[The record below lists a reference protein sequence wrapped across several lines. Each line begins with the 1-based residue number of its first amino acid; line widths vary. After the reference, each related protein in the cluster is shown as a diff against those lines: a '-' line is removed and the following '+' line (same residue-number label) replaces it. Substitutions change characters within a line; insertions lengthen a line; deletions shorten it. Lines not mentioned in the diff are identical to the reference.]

1 MVYSSS
7 RRVTKPT
14 FRKKKE
20 TDCDTGP
27 RIRLRP
33 EQFCD
38 LGILSLCVPP
48 TKSLLSSPV
57 AKSCTT
63 HTYTSPAPLTTHI
76 YSVCNR
82 SLSTFRLQ
90 VICRHLG
97 QFKVKCKRVKR
108 VNIVGAV
115 TIYPE
120 CFTSTN
126 LARFQKR
133 PHEVLSGPH

>member
-20 TDCDTGP
+20 TDCDAGP
-27 RIRLRP
+27 RILLRP

-38 LGILSLCVPP
+38 AGILSLCVPP
-48 TKSLLSSPV
+48 TKSLLSSLV
-57 AKSCTT
+57 AKPCTSD
-63 HTYTSPAPLTTHI
+63 HTRIQRA
-76 YSVCNR
+76 CNR
-82 SLSTFRLQ
+82 SLSTFWLQ

-108 VNIVGAV
+108 VSIDGAI
-115 TIYPE
+115 TIHPE

-126 LARFQKR
+126 PARFQKS